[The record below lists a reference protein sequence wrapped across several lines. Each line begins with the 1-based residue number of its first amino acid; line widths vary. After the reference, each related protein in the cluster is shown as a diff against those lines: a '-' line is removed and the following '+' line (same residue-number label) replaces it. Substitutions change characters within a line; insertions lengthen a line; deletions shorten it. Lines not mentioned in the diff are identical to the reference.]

1 MPSRYPDRSEF
12 DVVHVGNVCRDIDPA
27 DPRGW
32 RLGGGVAYAALASAR
47 LGRRSA
53 AIFGADKIAA
63 GAAEIDLLR
72 SAGVDVQIVPL
83 EQGPIFENVEKEHGR
98 VQTCIEPGQ
107 PVPVV
112 DVPNVWWAA
121 PAWMVVPVSNE
132 TGPEWAAA
140 IPPDARLVLGW
151 QGLLRTLV
159 AGTKTGRKALSRGL
173 LIDRADLI
181 GVSRGDLGK
190 GTGPDEL
197 NALLRPGTR
206 LVLTEGI
213 HGGLAFEAT
222 ARGPANEVTYDAIAS
237 RQVDSTG
244 AGDVFLAGLVAAC
257 LDRGASTD
265 EPGPTSADLRW
276 AAAAGA
282 LAVEGVGLPGV
293 PDRAAVI
300 ARLAD
305 IDHEG

>member
-1 MPSRYPDRSEF
+1 
-12 DVVHVGNVCRDIDPA
+12 
-27 DPRGW
+27 
-32 RLGGGVAYAALASAR
+32 VAYAALASAR

-98 VQTCIEPGQ
+98 VQTCIEPGE

-112 DVPNVWWAA
+112 DVPNLWRAA

-159 AGTKTGRKALSRGL
+159 AGTKTGRKAPSRGP

-222 ARGPANEVTYDAIAS
+222 ARGPANEVTYDATPS

-244 AGDVFLAGLVAAC
+244 AGDVFLAALVAAW
-257 LDRGASTD
+257 LGRGAPTD
-265 EPGPTSADLRW
+265 EPGPTPADLRW